1 MKDIVVSKE
10 TQKIVA
16 NKLDKDQLFV
26 LLVLAMAALMGYFL
40 IEKVSGRIDET
51 NNRLDKLID
60 LQEQNML
67 LIKDHIYKD
76 IVK

>member
-1 MKDIVVSKE
+1 MKAFAVSKE

-26 LLVLAMAALMGYFL
+26 LLVLVIAAIMGYFL
-40 IEKVSGRIDET
+40 IEKVSTKIDQT
-51 NNRLDKLID
+51 NTRLDKLID

-67 LIKDHIYKD
+67 LLKDHIYKV
-76 IVK
+76 IK

>member
-1 MKDIVVSKE
+1 MKSLVVSKE

-26 LLVLAMAALMGYFL
+26 LLVLAIAAIMGYFL
-40 IEKVSGRIDET
+40 IEKVSAKIDET
-51 NNRLDKLID
+51 NTRLDKLID

-67 LIKDHIYKD
+67 LLKDHIYKGLQ
-76 IVK
+76 

>member
-1 MKDIVVSKE
+1 MKELVVSKE

-26 LLVLAMAALMGYFL
+26 LLVLAIAAIMGYFL
-40 IEKVSGRIDET
+40 IEKVSSKIDES

-60 LQEQNML
+60 LQEQNL
-67 LIKDHIYKD
+67 LLLKDHIYKG
-76 IVK
+76 IAK

>member
-1 MKDIVVSKE
+1 MKELVVSKE

-26 LLVLAMAALMGYFL
+26 LLVLAIAAIMGYFL
-40 IEKVSGRIDET
+40 IEKVSSKIDES

-60 LQEQNML
+60 LQEQNL
-67 LIKDHIYKD
+67 LLLKDHIYKG